1 MTNRENRLN
10 ILLIDDEI
18 EACDNLRN
26 ILTTYVEPDINI
38 LGVAHDTKQ
47 AEILINETHPDA
59 IFLDIEMPDENAF
72 QFLKRIMPV
81 NFEIIFV
88 TAYDNFAIK
97 AFKLNAVDYILK
109 PISIDELSDAV
120 AKLKQKL
127 SIKQLLRS
135 NENDIEVLKQIANK
149 ERQHK
154 IALRTFNHIEMVDF
168 KDIYF
173 IEANGSYCRFCFKK
187 NGADEEATISNTIA
201 EYEELF
207 PSDIFFRIHKS
218 YLVNCMHISKIRSD
232 DTYEVITNGKYTLPV
247 SRRRYASFIDFMK
260 TNKYI

>member
-1 MTNRENRLN
+1 MSNRENRLN
-10 ILLIDDEI
+10 ILLVDDEI
-18 EACDNLRN
+18 EACDNLSN
-26 ILTTYVEPDINI
+26 ILTTYVDPNINI
-38 LGVAHDTKQ
+38 LGVAHDTRQ
-47 AEILINETHPDA
+47 AEMLINATQPDA

-109 PISIDELSDAV
+109 PISIDELTDAV

-127 SIKQLLRS
+127 SMKRLIS
-135 NENDIEVLKQIANK
+135 NSDNDINVLKQIANK
-149 ERQHK
+149 EKQHK
-154 IALRTFNHIEMVDF
+154 IALRTFNHIEMIDF

-187 NGADEEATISNTIA
+187 NGTEEEATISNTIA

-218 YLVNCMHISKIRSD
+218 YLINCMHISKIKSD
-232 DTYEVITNGKYTLPV
+232 DSYEVVANGKYTLPI
-247 SRRRYASFIDFMK
+247 SRRRYPGFMDFMK
-260 TNKYI
+260 NNKFI